1 MPTAH
6 SADLVG
12 SPGDSTCGRPAGLAA
27 RSRRRRTGDWQNT
40 SRFCPRRTPAA
51 AGLSRFHPRRVLT
64 GATGALSLLAGLT
77 AIFWPA
83 VTVPVL
89 VAVMGAW
96 LACDGVLPAVTA
108 LYRGTWPGR
117 PPRPG

>member
-1 MPTAH
+1 
-6 SADLVG
+6 
-12 SPGDSTCGRPAGLAA
+12 
-27 RSRRRRTGDWQNT
+27 
-40 SRFCPRRTPAA
+40 
-51 AGLSRFHPRRVLT
+51 VLT